1 MMIIIIINVN
11 DDDHDDEKNMYERN
25 LGQVEEGSSM
35 ELRFKV
41 SLNPS

>member
-1 MMIIIIINVN
+1 MMLIIINVN
-11 DDDHDDEKNMYERN
+11 DDDHDDAKNMYERN